1 MLTGMI
7 VGVVIACV
15 GLVAVALR
23 QGKQQKVLKA
33 QLAAR
38 GIAMVPALGAMQL
51 PPNPL
56 MRTEK
61 LAVLWSAH
69 VPGTPPANIYSLG
82 ALPVVAWRTA
92 QPRPGAFV
100 VATPI
105 AANPAPATLQKVPK
119 KQLPKPVQV
128 FSSHPAVTDWLLG
141 TNVLNAFALRFRE
154 HAWYFTVVEGNCY
167 IHTSDGAWAGLDDL
181 MRTVAAFEHA
191 LGAVPGQSY

>member
-7 VGVVIACV
+7 IGVVVACV

-23 QGKQQKVLKA
+23 QGKQQKVLQA

-61 LAVLWSAH
+61 LQVLWSAS
-69 VPGTPPANIYSLG
+69 VPGQPPVNIYSLG

-92 QPRPGAFV
+92 SPRPGALV
-100 VATPI
+100 VATPTG
-105 AANPAPATLQKVPK
+105 ANQAPATLHKVPK
-119 KQLPKPVQV
+119 KQLPKGVQV

-141 TNVLNAFALRFRE
+141 TNVLHAFALRFRTN
-154 HAWYFTVVEGNCY
+154 AWYFTVVEGNCY
-167 IHTSDGAWAGLDDL
+167 IHTTDGAWTGLDDL
-181 MRTVAAFEHA
+181 LRTAASLEHA
-191 LGAVPGQSY
+191 LGAMPGQSY